1 MRYKTATQRKKQ
13 KQNQQQQQKNP
24 KNKRIARRKTARSAV
39 KRGNCIKNW
48 KKKSGKAKKKGGRKK
63 RTG

>member
-24 KNKRIARRKTARSAV
+24 KEKSKRIARRKTAKSAV
-39 KRGNCIKNW
+39 KRGNCIKN
-48 KKKSGKAKKKGGRKK
+48 
-63 RTG
+63 